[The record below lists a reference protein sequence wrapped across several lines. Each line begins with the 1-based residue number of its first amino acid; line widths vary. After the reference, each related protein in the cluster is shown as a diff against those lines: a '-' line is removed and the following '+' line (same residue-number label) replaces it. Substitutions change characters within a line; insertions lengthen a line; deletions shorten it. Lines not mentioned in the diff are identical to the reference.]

1 MRHRLLAAVVLLAAV
16 PYLPAAEPALEQIK
30 KDLFYLAGEECEG
43 RGIETDGIKKAGEY
57 IAATFQQAGLKPAG
71 KDGSYFQPFTVY
83 GQPRLGTP
91 NTLVLTGPD
100 DRKLDLKYGTDFTP
114 TGASPAVKAEAG
126 LVFAGYGIT
135 AAKLGYDD
143 YAGADVKGKFV
154 VVLRRTPR
162 ADGKENPFEKD
173 PTAAHAAL
181 VTKIDNAA
189 KHGAAGVIFVNDATY
204 GKDDDRLMPVR
215 GGESPAE
222 FPVLHLKRDALD
234 KLLATRDLKLTEIE
248 SAIDK
253 DLKPRTVELTGWTA
267 AAEVTVERPAIPCR
281 NVVAVAEGAGPLADE
296 TVVVGAHYDH
306 LGKGEPGSALGSGGK
321 GKVHYGADDN
331 ASGTTGLLELARRFG
346 ARKDRVGRRVVF
358 VAFSGEERG
367 LYGSKH
373 YCDEPPF
380 PLAKTVF
387 MLNMDMIGRVAE
399 VDDDAGLVRLGALA
413 GAAAGSGTPGAV
425 VKRDRVVVYGTG
437 TAPGLDDLLTEANR
451 KFDFKLLRVPG
462 GSGPS
467 DHESFYVK
475 RVPVLFFFTGTHRDY
490 HRPTDTP
497 EKINLPGLKKV
508 ANLAEVLTSHFA
520 AATER
525 PKYQATKGGWTD
537 PTDDTPRVSRPQGPR
552 LGVMPGNY
560 ESATGGVLLDDVVPG
575 GAAEKA
581 GLKAKDVIVEIAGK
595 PVKNIND
602 YMTAM
607 AGQKPGVPIDVVVLR
622 QDKKLT
628 IKVTPQAP

>member
-1 MRHRLLAAVVLLAAV
+1 MRYRLLAAAAILAAASSA
-16 PYLPAAEPALEQIK
+16 PAAEPALERIK

-43 RGIETDGIKKAGEY
+43 RGIETKGIQKAGEY
-57 IAATFQQAGLKPAG
+57 VAAAFRDAGLKPAG
-71 KDGSYFQPFTVY
+71 QDGSYFQPFTVY

-91 NTLVLTGPD
+91 NTLVLTGPN
-100 DRKLDLKYGTDFTP
+100 DRKLELKYGADFTP
-114 TGASPAVKAEAG
+114 TGASASGRVEAG

-135 AAKLGYDD
+135 AEKLGYDD

-162 ADGKENPFEKD
+162 ADAHREPFD
-173 PTAAHAAL
+173 PDPESVHAAL
-181 VTKIDNAA
+181 TTKIENATR
-189 KHGAAGVIFVNDATY
+189 HGAAGVVFVNDSTY
-204 GKDDDRLMPVR
+204 GKDGDLLMPVR
-215 GGESPAE
+215 GDAPAA
-222 FPVLHLKRDALD
+222 FPVLHMKRDALE
-234 KLLATRDLKLTEIE
+234 KLLATRERKLADLET
-248 SAIDK
+248 AIDK
-253 DLKPRTVELTGWTA
+253 DLKPRTVALTGWTA
-267 AAEVTVERPAIPCR
+267 AAGVTVERQAIPCR
-281 NVVAVAEGAGPLADE
+281 NVVAVAEGSGPLADE

-306 LGKGEPGSALGSGGK
+306 LGKGEPGSALGAKGK
-321 GKVHYGADDN
+321 GQVHYGADDN

-346 ARKDRVGRRVVF
+346 AKKERVGRRVVF

-367 LYGSKH
+367 LHGSKH
-373 YCDEPPF
+373 YCQAPPF

-387 MLNMDMIGRVAE
+387 MLNMDMIGRVVE
-399 VDDDAGLVRLGALA
+399 VEDDAGLVQVGGVA
-413 GAAAGSGTPGAV
+413 GAAAGTGTPGAV

-437 TAPGLDDLLTEANR
+437 TAPGMDELLTEANR

-497 EKINLPGLKKV
+497 EKVNLPGLMKV
-508 ANLAEVLTSHFA
+508 ADLVEVLTSHYA

-537 PTDDTPRVSRPQGPR
+537 PTDDRPRVSRPQGPK
-552 LGVMPGNY
+552 LGIMPGNY
-560 ESATGGVLLDDVVPG
+560 EAETGGVLVEDVVPG
-575 GAAEKA
+575 GASEKA

-607 AGQKPGVPIDVVVLR
+607 AGQKPGVAIDVVVVR

-628 IKVTPQAP
+628 VKVTPLP